1 MTISV
6 QSVPNSYQMVGV
18 SNLTTQE
25 RLSRAAAPLLSSL
38 SSPST
43 VVTLGNSLIAP
54 LVYNA
59 AGLVQT
65 SLQNNEASRQ
75 SPQVLSASQLA
86 TLAATVT
93 PATLATPATTTTPIT
108 VATPVTT
115 ATPTTV
121 ATPVATA
128 TTTAETTTDL
138 AAIDLTATTVLTPAK
153 SVTTST
159 MATRAT
165 VATPAITVTP
175 ATTVTTVVTATPT
188 IAVTPATTT
197 ISLPTT
203 NNAAAPLQTSLADA
217 TPQAIT
223 VTDPAYATYA
233 AAAEA
238 YYLSVN
244 AYSSGLNRERGALPN
259 RDHQVQ
265 PVVMPLRIPALS
277 ASPHRT
283 A

>member
-93 PATLATPATTTTPIT
+93 PATLATPAATTIPIT

-128 TTTAETTTDL
+128 TTTAATTTDL
-138 AAIDLTATTVLTPAK
+138 AATDLTATTVLTPAK

-159 MATRAT
+159 MATRA
-165 VATPAITVTP
+165 TP